1 MELKPPEAYQ
11 YQLVDDGTLDTVFNV
26 WDGSTLIYEGV
37 RFVMPERGMGDCM
50 LDGLGMEAIE
60 IALDMLSQLED

>member
-26 WDGSTLIYEGV
+26 WDGSTLLYGGV
-37 RFVMPERGMGDCM
+37 RFTMPERGLDDCR
-50 LDGLGMEAIE
+50 LDELGMEAIE
-60 IALDMLSQLED
+60 IALDLLSQLED